1 MIQLIDKNGNN
12 YSEIGPVVVIDKDG
26 KIKSAQSSTPVS
38 GGYIRRNAMYSNIDY
53 CGFAPT
59 GSLETDAVWTI
70 TKITVALDGTVT
82 TQVFNN
88 VTWTSVP
95 F

>member
-12 YSEIGPVVVIDKDG
+12 YSQIGKVVVIDKDG
-26 KIKSAQSSTPVS
+26 KIKSASAPSPGS
-38 GGYIRRNAMYSNIDY
+38 GGFIRRNAQYGNINY
-53 CGFAPT
+53 CGFAPN
-59 GSLETDAVWTI
+59 GSLENQAVWTI
-70 TKITVALDGTVT
+70 TKITVATNGSVT
-82 TQVFNN
+82 TTTSNN

>member
-12 YSEIGPVVVIDKDG
+12 YSQIGKVVVIDKDG
-26 KIKSAQSSTPVS
+26 KIKSASAPSPGS
-38 GGYIRRNAMYSNIDY
+38 GGFIRRNAQYGNINY
-53 CGFAPT
+53 CGSAPT
-59 GSLETDAVWTI
+59 GSLETNPVWTV
-70 TKITVALDGTVT
+70 TKITVALNGTVT

-95 F
+95 I